1 VSDSTVLLYL
11 DHGDLCRIADGKAT
25 AVGNLREAMRD
36 CSARL
41 IVSSA
46 HILDLGKADV
56 GTKDRWVA
64 AVDSLGTTRLAIKP
78 GEEREV
84 TSTELRKLLDDVNGD
99 VQAYVA
105 VASIRLEAARAS
117 REGHRAA
124 PPAVSPS
131 ALRDIVGSIL
141 DGTVGHLP
149 AMNEEAIATATQL
162 REQLRP
168 AFERLG
174 LDRDAILA
182 MLLPQ
187 FEQFL
192 ARGDLGGLV
201 RAHRDRDHH
210 RKPRFSDLA
219 DELHMEFAVHAD
231 VATVD
236 ANVAHTLKGIAGKPF
251 PVDARSNRRREIV
264 VLPSGDLDRVAQV
277 VRAIAAEPE

>member
-1 VSDSTVLLYL
+1 VNDSTVLLYL

-25 AVGNLREAMRD
+25 AVDNLREAMRD

-56 GTKDRWVA
+56 GTKDRWTA
-64 AVDSLGTTRLAIKP
+64 AVDSLGITRLAIEP

-84 TSTELRKLLDDVNGD
+84 TSTELRRLLDDVNGD

-105 VASIRLEAARAS
+105 VANVRLEAARAS
-117 REGHRAA
+117 REAHRAA
-124 PPAVSPS
+124 PPALSPS
-131 ALRDIVGSIL
+131 ALREIVGSIL
-141 DGTVGHLP
+141 DGTVGQLP
-149 AMNEEAIATATQL
+149 GVNEEAIASATQL

-168 AFERLG
+168 AFESLG

-182 MLLPQ
+182 LLLPQ
-187 FEQFL
+187 FEQLL

-210 RKPRFSDLA
+210 RKPRFSDFA

-231 VATVD
+231 LATVD
-236 ANVAHTLKGIAGKPF
+236 ANVAHTMKGIAGKPF
-251 PVDARSNRRREIV
+251 PVDARSNHRREIV
-264 VLPSGDLDRVAQV
+264 VLPSGDLDRVAQA
-277 VRAIAAEPE
+277 VRAIAAEAE